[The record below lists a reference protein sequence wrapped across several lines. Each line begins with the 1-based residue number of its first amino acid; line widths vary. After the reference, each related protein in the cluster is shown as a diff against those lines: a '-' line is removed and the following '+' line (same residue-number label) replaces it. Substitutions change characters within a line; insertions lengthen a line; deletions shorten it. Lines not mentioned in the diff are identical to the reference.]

1 VTRTRTWPVV
11 VGLLGLGAVALW
23 LGSAFLGDR
32 SAAEPAASDSPRLRP
47 IRSHRVPK
55 LRVAAAPAPAHGFP
69 AAPPA
74 TPPQLVTARSRLAP
88 LLSHYRTFLE
98 ETQLDASSQR
108 EVRRLLH
115 RAHESV
121 LLTEQ
126 LAAQNLAERGSPKGT
141 RERALRELEG
151 ELANEV
157 RPEEA
162 ERVLAHPF
170 VQELLAWNE
179 PLFEANPR
187 GVVNVRADLD
197 P

>member
-1 VTRTRTWPVV
+1 VTRTWTWPVV
-11 VGLLGLGAVALW
+11 VGLLGLGAVGLL
-23 LGSAFLGDR
+23 LGSLVLGDR
-32 SAAEPAASDSPRLRP
+32 SAAEPAVSDGRRQRP
-47 IRSHRVPK
+47 LRSHRVPK
-55 LRVAAAPAPAHGFP
+55 LRVAASPAPAHGFP
-69 AAPPA
+69 AAQA
-74 TPPQLVTARSRLAP
+74 AAPPQLVTVRSRLAP
-88 LLSHYRTFLE
+88 LLSQYRSFLE
-98 ETQLDASSQR
+98 ETELDTSSQR

-115 RAHESV
+115 QAQESV

-141 RERALRELEG
+141 RERALRDLER
-151 ELANEV
+151 ELASQV

-179 PLFEANPR
+179 PLFEASPR

>member
-1 VTRTRTWPVV
+1 VARKRLSGRPLGRRAGG
-11 VGLLGLGAVALW
+11 VGQPPPPADPQPPRAQAAGGGRPGA
-23 LGSAFLGDR
+23 G
-32 SAAEPAASDSPRLRP
+32 PRLPRGP
-47 IRSHRVPK
+47 
-55 LRVAAAPAPAHGFP
+55 AGDAAPARDRPV
-69 AAPPA
+69 PP
-74 TPPQLVTARSRLAP
+74 
-88 LLSHYRTFLE
+88 
-98 ETQLDASSQR
+98 QLDASSQR

-179 PLFEANPR
+179 PLFEADPR
-187 GVVNVRADLD
+187 GLVNLRKDLAR
-197 P
+197 

>member
-11 VGLLGLGAVALW
+11 VGLLGLGAVVLW

-32 SAAEPAASDSPRLRP
+32 SASEPAASDSPRHRP

-69 AAPPA
+69 VAPPV

-88 LLSHYRTFLE
+88 LLSHYRSFLE
-98 ETQLDASSQR
+98 ETQLDTSSQR

-115 RAHESV
+115 QAHESV

-141 RERALRELEG
+141 RERALRELEA